1 MIKRTLLRKSYFK
14 IPESRIN
21 SFSFPMSHYPNQ
33 PTCQGNA
40 RFNCWPLC
48 QVYNTSPQIWPCAMA
63 PHPKKIRLRRK
74 FIDCLATARLP
85 HPLCQV
91 TARVRGAT
99 ITVVVGG
106 GEETPYFGGFP
117 FTGSRQTQFS
127 HSLVPAEA
135 TCFWPNSRMRREFW
149 PPPIHWFPPN

>member
-1 MIKRTLLRKSYFK
+1 
-14 IPESRIN
+14 
-21 SFSFPMSHYPNQ
+21 
-33 PTCQGNA
+33 
-40 RFNCWPLC
+40 
-48 QVYNTSPQIWPCAMA
+48 MA

-106 GEETPYFGGFP
+106 GEETPYFGF
-117 FTGSRQTQFS
+117 F
-127 HSLVPAEA
+127 HSLVPAELSSP
-135 TCFWPNSRMRREFW
+135 T
-149 PPPIHWFPPN
+149 HWFPCNVHEVGW